1 MTIYIYKLSI
11 FRLQPIKKVN
21 IYVNLKNYLLRQG
34 DRGKEYIDKL
44 SWLFDSNSKKLHKL
58 RDMKFT
64 INDKMHVV
72 VRIRMRKEA
81 VEEYDINGNLVAD
94 PFESMR

>member
-21 IYVNLKNYLLRQG
+21 VFVNLKNYLLRQG
-34 DRGKEYIDKL
+34 DKGKADLDNL
-44 SWLFDSNSKKLHKL
+44 SWLFESSSKKLHKL
-58 RDMKFT
+58 LDMKFS

-72 VRIRMRKEA
+72 VRIKMRKDPA
-81 VEEYDINGNLVAD
+81 EEYDINGNLVAD
-94 PFESMR
+94 PYESMR